1 MIYMCERR
9 GGRMKKILVIMLI
22 VVCLL
27 SGISCAKVGSE
38 ETTLNYMGIT
48 LNIDNVNIVPKDVNG
63 NVVEPFTIK
72 GTTYLPVRAVSEALG
87 KKVNWDNAT
96 KTVSIDDQDTEY
108 DIKKFEGKAEGRN
121 AQEKKEIYYNNIK
134 IKINGKEIEPKD
146 SNGNIVEPFTISG
159 TTYLPVR
166 AVSEALGKN
175 VGWNGETK
183 TVFISSIE
191 KVAKISNVVIKIID
205 GITCAEIISDTPI
218 NEYKYYSLEQPNRL
232 VIDLKNSSLNLEKNS
247 QDINYDGIKQV
258 RCGMQENNV
267 SRVVLEMENIGTYK
281 VVQSNDRKTTYLAL
295 NEKFML
301 PDSITKDNS
310 GIVASNDDKIY
321 PPSGEQKDNIIN
333 EPTDVKS
340 GDDEVIPPDDKNTE
354 SGDNVIISDDDQ
366 KEPEI
371 DNLSLV
377 NSIKYSSSTNKT
389 KISIDGEYEYNV
401 FSLTNPDRV
410 VLDIKNSKLNIDG
423 PTTITPNNKN
433 IKAIRFSQNEK
444 DVVRVVFDINSK
456 SDYLVT
462 EKNGE
467 LSIELEEKTYKNVD
481 YINYG
486 TYATLILQGT
496 DIDYF
501 DTGKSSAGNKF
512 YITYSSKKFKTGTG
526 TIEVG
531 DEFVEEIGIK
541 STKITIIGESDVS
554 YSMKQV
560 GDNVVVTIKNKKADS
575 SKENKVILV
584 DAGHGGTDPGACNGT
599 TYEKDYN
606 LKIALKL
613 YEMLKDTDG
622 IEVRISRDDDVF
634 ISRDGRLEYV
644 LENDDANLVVSIHN
658 NSLANKN
665 YKGTMVLY
673 YNKPNEKEDHGITS
687 KEFAMLVKE
696 NLIERLG
703 TTDRGV
709 VNRDDLWILTQNH
722 LGERPDLK
730 TTNIPSILCEV
741 IYISNDEEAAR
752 LRTEKFQQDVAQAIY
767 DGIIE
772 AIEVMDN

>member
-22 VVCLL
+22 VVCSL
-27 SGISCAKVGSE
+27 SGISYAKVGSE

-87 KKVNWDNAT
+87 KKVNWDNET

-146 SNGNIVEPFTISG
+146 SNGNVVEPFTISG

-205 GITCAEIISDTPI
+205 GVTCAEITSDTPI

-247 QDINYDGIKQV
+247 RDINYDGIKQV

-267 SRVVLEMENIGTYK
+267 SRVVLEMEDIGTYK

-295 NEKFML
+295 NENFVL

-321 PPSGEQKDNIIN
+321 PPSGEQKDDIID

-354 SGDNVIISDDDQ
+354 SGDNVIISDDDP

-526 TIEVG
+526 TIEIG

-541 STKITIIGESDVS
+541 STKITIMGESDVS

-752 LRTEKFQQDVAQAIY
+752 LRTEKFQQDTAQAIY

>member
-247 QDINYDGIKQV
+247 RDINYDGIKQV

-340 GDDEVIPPDDKNTE
+340 GDDEITPPDDKNTE

>member
-22 VVCLL
+22 VVCSL
-27 SGISCAKVGSE
+27 SGISYAKVGSE

-87 KKVNWDNAT
+87 KKVNWDNET

-146 SNGNIVEPFTISG
+146 SNGNVVEPFTISG

-295 NEKFML
+295 NEKFVL

-321 PPSGEQKDNIIN
+321 PPSGEQKDNIID

-340 GDDEVIPPDDKNTE
+340 GDDEITPPDDKNTE
-354 SGDNVIISDDDQ
+354 SGDNVIISDDDP

-526 TIEVG
+526 TIEIG

-541 STKITIIGESDVS
+541 STKITIMGESDVS

-644 LENDDANLVVSIHN
+644 LENDDADLVVSIHN

>member
-22 VVCLL
+22 VVCSL
-27 SGISCAKVGSE
+27 SGISYAKVGSE

-87 KKVNWDNAT
+87 KKVNWDNET

-146 SNGNIVEPFTISG
+146 SNGNVVEPFTISG

-205 GITCAEIISDTPI
+205 GVTCAEITSDTPI

-247 QDINYDGIKQV
+247 RDINYDGIKQV

-267 SRVVLEMENIGTYK
+267 SRVVLEMEDIGTYK

-295 NEKFML
+295 NENFVL

-321 PPSGEQKDNIIN
+321 PPSGEQKDDIID

-354 SGDNVIISDDDQ
+354 SGDNVIISDDDP

-541 STKITIIGESDVS
+541 STKITIMGESDVS

>member
-1 MIYMCERR
+1 
-9 GGRMKKILVIMLI
+9 MKKTIVIMLI
-22 VVCLL
+22 IICVF
-27 SGISCAKVGSE
+27 SGISFATVGNE
-38 ETTLNYMGIT
+38 DATLNYMGIT
-48 LNIDNVNIVPKDVNG
+48 LNIDDVNVVPRDVNG
-63 NVVEPFTIK
+63 NVVEPFTIN

-87 KKVNWDNAT
+87 KKVDWNSET
-96 KTVSIDDQDTEY
+96 KTVSIDDKNEEY
-108 DIKKFEGKAEGRN
+108 DIKKFEGNIEKRN
-121 AQEKKEIYYNNIK
+121 IQEKKKIYYNDIK

-146 SNGNIVEPFTISG
+146 ANGNTVEPFTISG

-166 AVSEALGKN
+166 AVSEALDKK

-183 TVFISSIE
+183 TVFISSNNEI
-191 KVAKISNVVIKIID
+191 AKISNVVIKIID
-205 GITCAEIISDTPI
+205 GITCAEITSDAPI
-218 NEYKYYSLEQPNRL
+218 NEYKYYSLEQPDRL

-247 QDINYDGIKQV
+247 QEINYDGIKQI
-258 RCGMQENNV
+258 RFGMQENNV
-267 SRVVLEMENIGTYK
+267 SRVVLEMENKKTYK
-281 VVQSNDRKTTYLAL
+281 VVQSDDRKTTYFAL
-295 NEKFML
+295 NENFVL
-301 PDSITKDNS
+301 PASITKDNS
-310 GIVASNDDKIY
+310 GIVASNDEKIY
-321 PPSGEQKDNIIN
+321 PPSGDKKDDII
-333 EPTDVKS
+333 
-340 GDDEVIPPDDKNTE
+340 DED
-354 SGDNVIISDDDQ
+354 SGDNVVINPDEKDNDIIKDTENSGDT
-366 KEPEI
+366 KEDLVI
-371 DNLSLV
+371 DNLSTV
-377 NSIKYSSSTNKT
+377 DNIKYSSSTNKT

-410 VLDIKNSKLNIDG
+410 VVDIKNAKLNIDG

-456 SDYLVT
+456 SDYLIT
-462 EKNGE
+462 EKRGE
-467 LSIELEEKTYKNVD
+467 LAIELEEKTYQNVD

-486 TYATLILQGT
+486 TYATLILQDT

-501 DTGKSSAGNKF
+501 DTSKSSAGNKF

-526 TIEVG
+526 TIEIN
-531 DEFVEEIGIK
+531 DDFVEEIGIK
-541 STKITIIGESDVS
+541 TTKITIIGENDVS

-560 GDNVVVTIKNKKADS
+560 GDNVVVTIKNKKDDS
-575 SKENKVILV
+575 QKANKVILV

-622 IEVRISRDDDVF
+622 IEVRISRDSDVF

-644 LENDDANLVVSIHN
+644 LENDDADLLVSIHN

-673 YNKPNEKEDHGITS
+673 YNKPNEKEDYGITS

-696 NLIERLG
+696 NLIEKLG

-730 TTNIPSILCEV
+730 MTNIPSILCEV

-752 LRTEKFQQDVAQAIY
+752 LRTEKFQQDTAQAIY
-767 DGIIE
+767 DGIME
-772 AIEVMDN
+772 AIEVMED

>member
-22 VVCLL
+22 VVCSL
-27 SGISCAKVGSE
+27 SGISYAKVGSE

-96 KTVSIDDQDTEY
+96 KTVSIDDQDVEY

-121 AQEKKEIYYNNIK
+121 VQEKKEIFYNNIK

-146 SNGNIVEPFTISG
+146 SNGNLVEPFTISG

-183 TVFISSIE
+183 TVFVSSIE

-232 VIDLKNSSLNLEKNS
+232 IIDLKNSSLNLEKNS

-295 NEKFML
+295 NEKFVL

-321 PPSGEQKDNIIN
+321 PPSGEQKDNIID

-340 GDDEVIPPDDKNTE
+340 GDDEITPPDDKNTE
-354 SGDNVIISDDDQ
+354 SGDNVIISDDDP

-541 STKITIIGESDVS
+541 STKITIMGESDVS

-622 IEVRISRDDDVF
+622 IEARISRDDDVF

-644 LENDDANLVVSIHN
+644 LENDDADLVVSIHN

-752 LRTEKFQQDVAQAIY
+752 LRTEKFQQDTAQAIY

>member
-22 VVCLL
+22 VVCSL
-27 SGISCAKVGSE
+27 SGISYAKVGSE

-87 KKVNWDNAT
+87 KKVNWNNET

-146 SNGNIVEPFTISG
+146 SNGNVVEPFTISG

-205 GITCAEIISDTPI
+205 GVTCAEITSDTPI

-247 QDINYDGIKQV
+247 RDINYDGIKQV

-295 NEKFML
+295 NENFVL

-321 PPSGEQKDNIIN
+321 PPSGEQKDDIID

-354 SGDNVIISDDDQ
+354 SGDNVIISDDDP

-526 TIEVG
+526 TIEIG

-541 STKITIIGESDVS
+541 STKITIMGESDVS

-752 LRTEKFQQDVAQAIY
+752 LRTEKFQQDTAQAIY